1 MVLKPYKLV
10 YCVHPRK
17 PVNLTTYT
25 TLIILSGLVIFSYL
39 FDLIAGKTKIPSVIL
54 LLFLGIGIHL
64 VADYFGWL
72 KINFTP
78 ILPALGTLG
87 LILIVFEGALE
98 LKYSKSKNTVIKRS
112 FLSALIILL
121 STAVLITAGFWYI
134 SGESIYRCFI
144 NAIPFCVV
152 SSAIA
157 IPSASGMSKEKK
169 EFIIYES
176 SFSDILTVVLFN
188 FMLSNN
194 KQINVGSF
202 ATLGIE
208 LVLIL
213 VVAAGSCL
221 LLLYLIGRLTHHV
234 KSFLIISLLILVY
247 CIGQSYHLSSL
258 IIVLALGLFL
268 NNAGQIKFGWFRK
281 YFIYP
286 TLGHDIKQLFQ
297 LSAESAFLMRTFF
310 FIIFGYTMD
319 VFQLKSGAV
328 IANGGMVLLM
338 IYLVRFVYIKTVL
351 KTSLMPELVII
362 PRGLISVLL
371 FYNIPADIKIPVIGT
386 GLLFVVILG
395 TSIIMSLGLL
405 GTRRKESSAQEFEDV

>member
-1 MVLKPYKLV
+1 
-10 YCVHPRK
+10 
-17 PVNLTTYT
+17 LTTYT

-54 LLFLGIGIHL
+54 LLFLGIGIRL
-64 VADYFGWL
+64 GVDYFGL
-72 KINFTP
+72 HKINFTT

-98 LKYSKSKNTVIKRS
+98 LKYSKNKNVVIRKS
-112 FLSALIILL
+112 FISALSILL
-121 STAVLITAGFWYI
+121 LTSCLITYAFYYI
-134 SGESIYRCFI
+134 SGESIYKCFV

-157 IPSASGMSKEKK
+157 IPSASGISKEKK

-188 FMLSNN
+188 FMISNDH
-194 KQINVGSF
+194 INVSAF
-202 ATLGIE
+202 AKLGAELGIIL
-208 LVLIL
+208 LVAI
-213 VVAAGSCL
+213 GSCL
-221 LLLYLIGRLTHHV
+221 LLLYLIGKLTHHI
-234 KSFLIISLLILVY
+234 KSFLIIAILILVY
-247 CIGQSYHLSSL
+247 SIGQSFHLSSL

-268 NNAGQIKFGWFRK
+268 NNAGQIRLGWFRK

-286 TLGHDIKQLFQ
+286 TLGYDIKQLFQ
-297 LSAESAFLMRTFF
+297 LSAESAFIMRTFF

-319 VFQLKSGAV
+319 VYQLQSWA
-328 IANGGMVLLM
+328 IIINGGLVLLL
-338 IYLVRFVYIKTVL
+338 IYLVRFMYLKLVL
-351 KTSLMPELVII
+351 KGGLMPELVIV

-371 FYNIPADIKIPVIGT
+371 FYNIPASIKIPALGT
-386 GLLFVVILG
+386 SLLFVVILG

-405 GTRRKESSAQEFEDV
+405 GTKKQSTQEFEDV

>member
-1 MVLKPYKLV
+1 MFAVDAVAPEAAVTLKD
-10 YCVHPRK
+10 
-17 PVNLTTYT
+17 LTTYT

-54 LLFLGIGIHL
+54 LLFLGIGIKL
-64 VADYFGWL
+64 TVDYFGL
-72 KINFTP
+72 TKLNFTT
-78 ILPALGTLG
+78 ILPTLGTLG

-98 LKYSKSKNTVIKRS
+98 LKYTQDKNAVIKRS
-112 FLSALIILL
+112 FLSALSILIG
-121 STAVLITAGFWYI
+121 TALLVTAAFHYI
-134 SGESIYRCFI
+134 SGESIYRCFV

-157 IPSASGMSKEKK
+157 IPSASGMSKDKK

-188 FMLSNN
+188 FMINN
-194 KQINVGSF
+194 KQVSF
-202 ATLGIE
+202 SSFTKLGGD
-208 LVLIL
+208 LIL
-213 VVAAGSCL
+213 ILIVAACSCL
-221 LLLYLIGRLTHHV
+221 LLLYLIGRLSHHV
-234 KSFLIISLLILVY
+234 KSFLIISILILVY
-247 CIGQSYHLSSL
+247 SIGQSYHLSSL

-268 NNAGQIKFGWFRK
+268 NNAGQIQIAWFRK

-286 TLGHDIKQLFQ
+286 TLGYDIKQLFQ
-297 LSAESAFLMRTFF
+297 LSAESAFIMRTFF

-319 VFQLKSGAV
+319 VYQLHDIAV
-328 IANGGMVLLM
+328 LVNGGLILLL
-338 IYLVRFVYIKTVL
+338 IYAVRFLYLKLVL
-351 KTSLMPELVII
+351 RSGLMPELVII

-371 FYNIPADIKIPVIGT
+371 FYNIPQELKIPSLGT

-405 GTRRKESSAQEFEDV
+405 STKKSASQEFQDV